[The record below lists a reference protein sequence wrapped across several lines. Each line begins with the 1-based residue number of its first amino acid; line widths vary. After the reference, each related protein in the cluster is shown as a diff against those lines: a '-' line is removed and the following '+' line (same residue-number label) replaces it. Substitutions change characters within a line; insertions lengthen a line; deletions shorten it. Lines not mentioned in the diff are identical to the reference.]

1 MKDLAGRYGEGENG
15 EMCVMGYTYDG
26 VITLLRPN
34 SPDARLQ
41 HWM

>member
-1 MKDLAGRYGEGENG
+1 MVGTARERMEK
-15 EMCVMGYTYDG
+15 MCVMGYTYDG

-41 HWM
+41 HRM